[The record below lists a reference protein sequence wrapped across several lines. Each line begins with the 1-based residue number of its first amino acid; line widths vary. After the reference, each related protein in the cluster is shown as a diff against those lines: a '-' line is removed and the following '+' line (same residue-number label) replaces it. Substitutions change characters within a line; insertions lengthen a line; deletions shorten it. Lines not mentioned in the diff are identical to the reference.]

1 MRVKKKIIKVSKYIS
16 LTEKKI
22 YLKKSNEIY
31 HSLNQQ
37 DYVSILAITK
47 NKKFLLVKQYRP
59 AIEKK
64 TIELPGGLVDKNEN
78 HLTAAKR
85 ELAEE
90 TGYLAK
96 KIIYL
101 GSYYPDVG
109 RLENKFHCYFCK
121 DVKPVKDFKP
131 EKNINIIEVTLNE
144 LKLLLQKKKILHF
157 LHLGL
162 IGLARLNNLVKFKI

>member
-1 MRVKKKIIKVSKYIS
+1 MRIKKKIIKVSKYIS

-22 YLKKSNEIY
+22 YLKKSEEVY

-64 TIELPGGLVDKNEN
+64 TLELPGGLVDKNEN
-78 HLTAAKR
+78 HLISAKR
-85 ELAEE
+85 ELVEE
-90 TGYLAK
+90 TGYSAE

-101 GSYYPDVG
+101 GSFFPDVG
-109 RLENKFHCYFCK
+109 RLENKIHCYFSMNVEPIK
-121 DVKPVKDFKP
+121 NFKP
-131 EKNINIIEVTLNE
+131 EKNVNVIEVTLNE
-144 LKLLLQKKKILHF
+144 LKSLLQKKKIVHF
-157 LHLGL
+157 LHVGL